1 MEVPGILMRLVEPR
15 EAGQALPGPPLT
27 LPIPKSLVE
36 ATYSLSADDGKTPSQ
51 NTIYFL
57 GDISPLLSSSS
68 AYDADLK
75 AHGGNPASI
84 SWVICV
90 FINGRDKSSTVT
102 NPTSPNTLPSP
113 PAVGSV
119 LVVNGNTPRPG
130 KEQDYHDWYDQEHGA
145 KLTAVPGW
153 NSARRYQ
160 LAKLYGE
167 AETASFYGCNFY
179 DRENGLGG
187 PEWKAGVTEWTLRI
201 RDNAA
206 KPNLRR
212 VWKVASA

>member
-15 EAGQALPGPPLT
+15 DGGEVTPDAPLL
-27 LPIPKSLVE
+27 LPIPSSLVK
-36 ATYSLSADDGKTPSQ
+36 AAYNLSAADDSAPSQ

-57 GDISPLLSSSS
+57 RDISPLLASSSG
-68 AYDADLK
+68 YDADVNACSGDAAYL
-75 AHGGNPASI
+75 
-84 SWVICV
+84 SWVVCGFV
-90 FINGRDKSSTVT
+90 NGRDKSSTAA
-102 NPTSPNTLPSP
+102 SNTLPTP
-113 PAVGSV
+113 PAIGSI
-119 LVVNGNTPRPG
+119 LVINGNTPRAG

-145 KLTAVPGW
+145 KLTAVPDW
-153 NSARRYQ
+153 NAARRYQ

-179 DRENGLGG
+179 DQENGLGG

-201 RDNAA
+201 RENAA

-212 VWKVASA
+212 VWKVVST